1 MRKLVFFLTVCI
13 TYYLAGMYHSRS
25 LLVLA
30 VAEILALP
38 VLFLM
43 SRYLGKHLTVSPQV
57 PASFF
62 HRGKEASFSISLLNT
77 SRLPAGLF
85 RLRLTV
91 TEPEESPRHRR
102 VWGQAPAEDKT
113 DATCRLKPEHCGIVK
128 VQVVSLK
135 VYDFFG
141 IFGSRKKSGCELK
154 GYVLPGE
161 NLVWPEGEILSEQQ
175 EWDHREERTGETGE
189 EGHDYRQFREYRPG
203 DAVRD
208 IDWKISARMENYW
221 IKEYEREPDGQTAL
235 LVNPRR
241 ENPFPEEEK
250 CRDAFYE
257 ILYALLTALVRLPR
271 GAVIYW
277 PGKPGE
283 GLIQTVLREE
293 KERDFLL
300 TCLYESE
307 QAWREKGEKPEL
319 PQSAEF
325 PLEWTGPV

>member
-113 DATCRLKPEHCGIVK
+113 DAPCRLKPEHCGIVK

-161 NLVWPEGEILSEQQ
+161 NLVWRRERYFRNSRNGTTGRSARERPEKKGMT
-175 EWDHREERTGETGE
+175 TGSSGNTGW
-189 EGHDYRQFREYRPG
+189 GMRFVTSTGKSAPG
-203 DAVRD
+203 
-208 IDWKISARMENYW
+208 WKI
-221 IKEYEREPDGQTAL
+221 
-235 LVNPRR
+235 
-241 ENPFPEEEK
+241 
-250 CRDAFYE
+250 
-257 ILYALLTALVRLPR
+257 
-271 GAVIYW
+271 
-277 PGKPGE
+277 
-283 GLIQTVLREE
+283 
-293 KERDFLL
+293 
-300 TCLYESE
+300 
-307 QAWREKGEKPEL
+307 
-319 PQSAEF
+319 
-325 PLEWTGPV
+325 TG